1 MEYYF
6 NRIEKVMRALIE
18 RRKLEKVLLNGTL
31 SPTCKE
37 LYDSSTV
44 IILTGFYISNASA
57 AENDG
62 PLGTASLANAL
73 EKIGKRVVILTDNNC
88 KDVVNTCMKLMEVK
102 AKLEV
107 VPGIGEDN
115 FYSELLNKYKPTHI
129 VSIERPGRAM
139 DNECYSMNG
148 IKLTKYVAD
157 CDKLFLMAQELGI
170 VTIAVGDGG
179 NEIGMG
185 NIESD
190 IKMYVENGE
199 KICAKSTCDYLIVAG
214 TSNWGAYAIVSGLS
228 LLSNKNVFHDYYTEI
243 KMLEKVISVGGVDG
257 YTGKPSM
264 TVDGIKLSYNIGQV
278 VNFNSIVESYLSLNR
293 INVIDL

>member
-1 MEYYF
+1 MENYF

-18 RRKLEKVLLNGTL
+18 RRRLEKVLLNGTL
-31 SPTCKE
+31 SATCKE

-44 IILTGFYISNASA
+44 MILTGFYISKANA

-73 EKIGKRVVILTDNNC
+73 EKIGKRVIILTDNNC
-88 KDVVNTCMKLMEVK
+88 KEVVATCMKSMEVK
-102 AKLEV
+102 GKLEV
-107 VPGIGEDN
+107 VPCVGEAK
-115 FYSELLNKYKPTHI
+115 FYSELLHKYKPTHI
-129 VSIERPGRAM
+129 VSIERPGRAV
-139 DNECYSMNG
+139 DNEYYNMSG
-148 IKLTKYVAD
+148 IKLTKDVVD
-157 CDKLFLMAQELGI
+157 CDILFLMAKKLGI

-185 NIESD
+185 NIEND
-190 IKMYVENGE
+190 IKKYVENGE

-228 LLSNKNVFHDYYTEI
+228 LLSNKNIFHDYYTEI
-243 KMLEKVISVGGVDG
+243 KMLERVISVGGVDG

-293 INVIDL
+293 NNVVL

>member
-6 NRIEKVMRALIE
+6 NRIENVMRGLIE
-18 RRKLEKVLLNGTL
+18 RRRLEKVCLNGTL
-31 SPTCKE
+31 PDACKE

-73 EKIGKRVVILTDNNC
+73 EKIGKKVVILTDNNC
-88 KDVVNTCMKLMEVK
+88 KEVVDICMKLMKVK

-107 VPGIGEDN
+107 VPGIGEDS

-129 VSIERPGRAM
+129 VSIERPGRAV

-157 CDKLFLMAQELGI
+157 CDKLFLRAQELGI

-185 NIESD
+185 NIEND
-190 IKMYVENGE
+190 IKRYVKNGE

-214 TSNWGAYAIVSGLS
+214 TSNWGAYALVSGLS
-228 LLSNKNVFHDYYTEI
+228 LLSNKNVFHNYYTEI
-243 KMLEKVISVGGVDG
+243 KMLEKVMSVGGVDG

-293 INVIDL
+293 INVIEL

>member
-6 NRIEKVMRALIE
+6 NKLEKTMRALLE
-18 RRKLEKVLLNGTL
+18 RRKLENVLLNGAL
-31 SPTCKE
+31 SITCKE

-44 IILTGFYISNASA
+44 MLITGFYISNANA

-73 EKIGKRVVILTDNNC
+73 EKMGKKVVIVTDNNC
-88 KDVVNTCMKLMEVK
+88 SKVVYSCMKSMKVK
-102 AKLEV
+102 GKLEV
-107 VPGIGEDN
+107 VPGLGDSK
-115 FYSELLNKYKPTHI
+115 FYSELLYKYKPTHI
-129 VSIERPGRAM
+129 ISIERPGRAV
-139 DNECYSMNG
+139 DDEYYNMNG

-157 CDKLFLMAQELGI
+157 CDILFLMAKELGI
-170 VTIAVGDGG
+170 VTIGVGDGG

-185 NIESD
+185 NIEND
-190 IKMYVENGE
+190 IKKYVENGE

-228 LLSNKNVFHDYYTEI
+228 LLSNKNNLHNYHKEI
-243 KMLEKVISVGGVDG
+243 EMLERVISVGGVDG

-264 TVDGIKLSYNIGQV
+264 TVDGINLSYNIRQL
-278 VNFNSIVESYLSLNR
+278 VNFNSIVESYISLNR
-293 INVIDL
+293 IDLVL

>member
-1 MEYYF
+1 MKYYF
-6 NRIEKVMRALIE
+6 DRIEKVMRALIE
-18 RRKLEKVLLNGTL
+18 RRRLEKVLLKGNL
-31 SPTCKE
+31 SATCKE

-44 IILTGFYISNASA
+44 IILTGFYISNANA

-73 EKIGKRVVILTDNNC
+73 EKIGKTVVILTDNNC
-88 KDVVNTCMKLMEVK
+88 SEVVATCMKSMEVK

-107 VPGIGEDN
+107 VPSTGEAK
-115 FYSELLNKYKPTHI
+115 FYSDLLNKYKPTHI
-129 VSIERPGRAM
+129 VSIERPGRAV
-139 DNECYSMNG
+139 DNECYNMNG
-148 IKLTKYVAD
+148 IKLTGYVAD
-157 CDKLFLMAQELGI
+157 CDNLFLMAQEQGI

-185 NIESD
+185 NIEND
-190 IKMYVENGE
+190 IKRYVKNGE

-228 LLSNKNVFHDYYTEI
+228 LLSNKNIFHDYYTEI

-264 TVDGIKLSYNIGQV
+264 TVDGIKLSYNVRQV
-278 VNFNSIVESYLSLNR
+278 VNFNLIVESYLSLNR
-293 INVIDL
+293 NNVI

>member
-18 RRKLEKVLLNGTL
+18 RRRLEKVLLKGNL
-31 SPTCKE
+31 SATCKE

-44 IILTGFYISNASA
+44 IILTGFYISNANA

-88 KDVVNTCMKLMEVK
+88 SEVVATCMELMEVK
-102 AKLEV
+102 ANLEV
-107 VPGIGEDN
+107 ISSTGEAK
-115 FYSELLNKYKPTHI
+115 FYSDLLYKYKPTHI

-139 DNECYSMNG
+139 DNECYNMNG
-148 IKLTKYVAD
+148 IKLTGHVAD
-157 CDKLFLMAQELGI
+157 CDNLFLMAQELGI

-185 NIESD
+185 NIEND
-190 IKMYVENGE
+190 IKMYVKNGE

-228 LLSNKNVFHDYYTEI
+228 LLSNKNIFHDYHTEI
-243 KMLEKVISVGGVDG
+243 KMLERIISIGGVDG
-257 YTGKPSM
+257 YIGKPSM
-264 TVDGIKLSYNIGQV
+264 TVDGIALSYNIQQV
-278 VNFNSIVESYLSLNR
+278 VNFNLIVESYLSLN
-293 INVIDL
+293 INNVI